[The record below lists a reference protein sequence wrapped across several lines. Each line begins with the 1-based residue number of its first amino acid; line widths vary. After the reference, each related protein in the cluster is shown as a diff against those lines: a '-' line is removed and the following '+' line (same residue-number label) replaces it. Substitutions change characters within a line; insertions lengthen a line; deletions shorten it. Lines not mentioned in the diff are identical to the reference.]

1 MSHLHQKMVDGAEF
15 WISCEWLKA
24 LRKASQWQLI
34 KCSPPSTVCW
44 CQCDIRIGNRTSP
57 SADLLHMNT
66 LNKNLLFSW
75 YLKAKYCSK
84 LIIEYAFIWYH
95 WTINFGS
102 NIYVKKVII
111 FVLSFRLDFTFFLIS
126 MRFYKKKTEK
136 TEKTE
141 KVSVLKLY
149 KILYKVAQ
157 KL

>member
-1 MSHLHQKMVDGAEF
+1 M
-15 WISCEWLKA
+15 
-24 LRKASQWQLI
+24 
-34 KCSPPSTVCW
+34 
-44 CQCDIRIGNRTSP
+44 
-57 SADLLHMNT
+57 
-66 LNKNLLFSW
+66 
-75 YLKAKYCSK
+75 
-84 LIIEYAFIWYH
+84 
-95 WTINFGS
+95 
-102 NIYVKKVII
+102 KKVII